1 METVLIAFLALVAVV
16 LAMAWSGQPKKP
28 PPPDQVKCPGC
39 GNLVARACPNCRAN
53 LGRSPNLDCRACGL
67 TAAVVPCP
75 KCKIDIK
82 KVPPLP
88 A

>member
-1 METVLIAFLALVAVV
+1 METVLAAFLALVAVV
-16 LAMAWSGQPKKP
+16 FAMAWSSTPPKK

-39 GNLVARACPNCRAN
+39 GNLVVRSCPNCRAN
-53 LGRSPNLDCRACGL
+53 LGRAPNIDCPACKL
-67 TAAVVPCP
+67 TAPAVPCP
-75 KCKIDIK
+75 RCKIDIK